1 VAVEFVRGDGTVLRL
16 ESFEPVTDRH
26 FREDNSMVCIASE
39 CADHWKADFPDAPEF
54 LGSEYGDAD
63 GDAATNLEAWRAQ
76 TDPTE
81 AASTPVA

>member
-26 FREDNSMVCIASE
+26 FREDNSMVCIS
-39 CADHWKADFPDAPEF
+39 
-54 LGSEYGDAD
+54 S
-63 GDAATNLEAWRAQ
+63 AATNLEAWRAQ

-81 AASTPVA
+81 AASTPAP